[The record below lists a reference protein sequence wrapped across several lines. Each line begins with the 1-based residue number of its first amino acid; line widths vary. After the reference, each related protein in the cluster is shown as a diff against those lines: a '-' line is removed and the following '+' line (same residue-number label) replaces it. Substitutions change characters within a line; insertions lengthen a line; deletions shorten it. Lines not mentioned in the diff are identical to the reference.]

1 MKGRH
6 GKDEGWVTTD
16 FIMLG
21 IDLWDKRVWLA
32 TSIEWVVFP
41 HSIVAR
47 VELVRVVKKLVK
59 DKNIQTIVVG
69 LPYDLFGND
78 TKQLDKTEK
87 YIEKL
92 TTIFPK
98 IEVVGFDER
107 FTSIEADSIKE
118 TFWNTKKELHKD
130 DISAALI
137 LEWYI
142 SSQRN

>member
-1 MKGRH
+1 
-6 GKDEGWVTTD
+6 
-16 FIMLG
+16 MLG

-32 TSIEWVVFP
+32 TEVEWVVFP

-47 VELVRVVKKLVK
+47 VELVRIVKKLVR

-69 LPYDLFGND
+69 LPYDLYGKD

-92 TTIFPK
+92 KIIFSK
-98 IEVVGFDER
+98 IQVIGFDER

-118 TFWNTKKELHKD
+118 KFWNKKQTAYKD

-142 SSQRN
+142 SLQKNNY

>member
-1 MKGRH
+1 
-6 GKDEGWVTTD
+6 
-16 FIMLG
+16 MLG

-47 VELVRVVKKLVK
+47 VELVRVVKKLVR

-69 LPYDLFGND
+69 LPYDLYGKD

-92 TTIFPK
+92 KTIFSE

-107 FTSIEADSIKE
+107 FTSIEADNIKE
-118 TFWNTKKELHKD
+118 KFWNRQQSQYKD

-142 SSQRN
+142 ARKK